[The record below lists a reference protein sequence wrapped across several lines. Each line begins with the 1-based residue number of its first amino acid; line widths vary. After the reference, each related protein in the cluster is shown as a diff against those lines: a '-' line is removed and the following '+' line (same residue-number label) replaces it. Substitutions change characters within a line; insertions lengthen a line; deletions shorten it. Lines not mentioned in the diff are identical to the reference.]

1 MGITEEMTVAEIAST
16 LPSSVRIFQRHGID
30 FCCGGKKPVGIACE
44 EHGVPFADVAAAIEA
59 AATHPAVGERDW
71 NREPLS
77 ALIDHIVA
85 TYHDPLCEEL
95 PRLEGMALKVA
106 HVHGAKAEYLTRVEA
121 VIGELSTDLRAHM
134 RKEEMVLFPAIR
146 DVEQQRRLAVPI
158 SAPISV
164 MEHEHDRAGD
174 LLTELRSIT
183 NGYAVPQW
191 GCATFRALYR
201 GLEEL
206 EAAMHVHVH
215 LENNVLFPR
224 ALRLSAATS
233 IVVAPG

>member
-16 LPSSVRIFQRHGID
+16 LPSSVRVFQRHGID
-30 FCCGGKKPVGIACE
+30 FCCGGKTPVGIACE
-44 EHGVPFADVAAAIEA
+44 VNGLSFADVAADIEA
-59 AATHPAVGERDW
+59 ASLRPASEARDW

-77 ALIDHIVA
+77 ALIDHIVT

-95 PRLEGMALKVA
+95 PRLEALAMKVA
-106 HVHGAKAEYLTRVEA
+106 HVHGTKAQHLARVE
-121 VIGELSTDLRAHM
+121 VLVSELSADLRAHM

-146 DVEQQRRLAVPI
+146 DVEQHRPSTVPI

-164 MEHEHDRAGD
+164 MELEHDRAGD
-174 LLTELRSIT
+174 LLATLRSIT
-183 NGYAVPQW
+183 HDYVAPQW
-191 GCATFRALYR
+191 ACATFRALYQ

-206 EAAMHVHVH
+206 EASMHVHVH

-224 ALRLSAATS
+224 ALRLSATE
-233 IVVAPG
+233 